1 MIEIVV
7 KQGSNRI
14 ENVYVDENDLGVI
27 SVVINYEKRWCAYTI
42 GSSSGGVNDART
54 EDFYIYDP
62 SAPDLEPNASIVEIH
77 HTGELDN
84 MHQVTNQEK
93 DQLYALYMPYI
104 MVEDGHV
111 LAEWEGDNEI

>member
-1 MIEIVV
+1 MIEVIV
-7 KQGSNRI
+7 KQGGNRV

-27 SVVINYEKRWCAYTI
+27 SVLIYYEKRWAGYTI

-62 SAPDLEPNASIVEIH
+62 DGHDLEPNTSYVELH

-93 DQLYALYMPYI
+93 DQLYTLYMPYEI
-104 MVEDGHV
+104 VEDGHI
-111 LAEWEGDNEI
+111 LAEWNDNEI